1 VTSGQAGGLPPLP
14 DLPGLPADLPGLPA
28 DLPGLLAD
36 LPGLP
41 ADLPGLPADLPGLPE
56 LPPLPTIGGPVLR
69 RLPPGGARREW
80 QRGEVVEVRRETAT
94 ANTLRLWLPDGYPQ
108 VPGQHYVVRVT
119 ADDGSQASRS
129 YSVASAPEPPLGPG
143 AGPDRKGTHIELT
156 IERLEDGAVSPYLH
170 DDVGVGDQVEL
181 RGPFGGWFVW
191 RGDTPAL
198 LVGGG
203 SGVVPLM
210 AMLRHWRRRGQAVP
224 LAMVVSVRTPSDLYY
239 TGEYGVETSLVYTRV
254 APAGATRAPGHLDAA
269 VLAPLVEQLGPA
281 GAVGYVCGSAGFAEY
296 ASQLLVELGFD
307 AGAVRVERFGPS

>member
-1 VTSGQAGGLPPLP
+1 
-14 DLPGLPADLPGLPA
+14 
-28 DLPGLLAD
+28 
-36 LPGLP
+36 
-41 ADLPGLPADLPGLPE
+41 

-80 QRGEVVEVRRETAT
+80 QHGEVVEVRRETARART
-94 ANTLRLWLPDGYPQ
+94 VRLWLPQGHPH

-129 YSVASAPEPPLGPG
+129 YSVASAPEPGRPR
-143 AGPDRKGTHIELT
+143 AEQGTHVELT
-156 IERLEDGAVSPYLH
+156 VERLDDGVVSPYLH
-170 DDVGVGDQVEL
+170 DEVAVGDAVEL

-210 AMLRHWRRRGQAVP
+210 SMLRHARGLAGIGRQVPP
-224 LAMVVSVRTPSDLYY
+224 LAAVVSVRSPDELFYA
-239 TGEYGVETSLVYTRV
+239 GEYGPETTVVYTRQAPPGTARPPGRLDADV
-254 APAGATRAPGHLDAA
+254 LEPLVARLAPAGAVA
-269 VLAPLVEQLGPA
+269 
-281 GAVGYVCGSAGFAEY
+281 YVCGSAGFAEA
-296 ASQLLVELGFD
+296 ASQLLVDVGFD

>member
-1 VTSGQAGGLPPLP
+1 MTVTDGPAVGPPPLP
-14 DLPGLPADLPGLPA
+14 A
-28 DLPGLLAD
+28 
-36 LPGLP
+36 
-41 ADLPGLPADLPGLPE
+41 

-80 QRGEVVEVRRETAT
+80 QRGEVVEVRRETPT
-94 ANTLRLWLPDGYPQ
+94 ANTLRLWLPDGYPH

-129 YSVASAPEPPLGPG
+129 YSVASAPELPS
-143 AGPDRKGTHIELT
+143 GPDGRERKGTHIELT
-156 IERLEDGAVSPYLH
+156 VERLEDGAVSPYLH
-170 DDVGVGDQVEL
+170 DEIGVGDQVEV

-191 RGDTPAL
+191 RGDAPVL

-210 AMLRHWRRRGQAVP
+210 AMLRHWRQRGESVP
-224 LAMVVSVRTPSDLYY
+224 LALVESVRTPDDLFYA
-239 TGEYGVETSLVYTRV
+239 GEYGPETTVIYTRV
-254 APAGATRAPGHLDAA
+254 APAGEKRPPGRLDAA
-269 VLAPLVEQLGPA
+269 ALAPLVERFAPA
-281 GAVGYVCGSAGFAEY
+281 GAVGYVCGSAGFAEH